1 VRAPL
6 LAGLVCLSLLASAC
20 GGSPGSHVAQLGTT
34 KTKTKADGGTSSTAS
49 AGSAQET
56 LASLLAY
63 AGCMR
68 SHGVANFPDPDAQGQ
83 FPPFHSD
90 SAASKQASL
99 SANDA
104 CKNLRRGGS
113 EGTPQNRQE
122 KFAFALK
129 VARCLRL
136 HGFPNFPDPPDQ
148 NLSRAGIDPNSTQ
161 FQAAETACENEARK
175 ALGLP

>member
-1 VRAPL
+1 V
-6 LAGLVCLSLLASAC
+6 GLSLLVSAC
-20 GGSPGSHVAQLGTT
+20 GGSPAKHVAQLGATT
-34 KTKTKADGGTSSTAS
+34 TTTTAQSGHSSTAF
-49 AGSAQET
+49 AGSAQQRR

-63 AGCMR
+63 SHCMR
-68 SHGVANFPDPDAQGQ
+68 SHGVTNFPDPDAQGQ

-104 CKNLRRGGS
+104 CKNLLRSGAT
-113 EGTPQNRQE
+113 EGTPHDRQE

-136 HGFPNFPDPPDQ
+136 HGFPKFPDPPDQ
-148 NLSRAGIDPNSTQ
+148 SLSGVGIDPNSTE
-161 FQAAETACENEARK
+161 FQTAETACENEARK